1 MKHEKN
7 RKLTAQMTEQF
18 HLPKDLILGEAIVTI
33 LGQRDLTVENYRGI
47 LAYESD
53 KIRLSLKHGQ
63 IEISGRALNIDY
75 YTNDDMKIS
84 GNIQRVEYGL

>member
-1 MKHEKN
+1 MKTEKN
-7 RKLTAQMTEQF
+7 RNLMMQMTNHF

-33 LGQRDLTVENYRGI
+33 LGRSDITVENYRGI

-53 KIRLSLKHGQ
+53 KIRLLLKNGQ

-84 GNIQRVEYGL
+84 GNIQKVEYGL